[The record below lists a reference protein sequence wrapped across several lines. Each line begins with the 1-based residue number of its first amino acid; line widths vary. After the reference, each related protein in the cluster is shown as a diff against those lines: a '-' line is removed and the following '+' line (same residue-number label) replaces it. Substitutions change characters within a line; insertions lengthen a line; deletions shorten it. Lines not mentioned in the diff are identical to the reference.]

1 MSVKRLSNFLQ
12 LEELDLDEIE
22 WIEEPQSSKCWVYLI
37 SCCSIESWW

>member
-22 WIEEPQSSKCWVYLI
+22 WIEEPQSS
-37 SCCSIESWW
+37 